1 MAKRGRPKKV
11 KEVKAV
17 EPVKE
22 PEKQEETPEIKDNS
36 GPVAKE
42 GLRLLA
48 EESDKYVSPDE
59 AARILGIS
67 EACARLY
74 FDHHIFTG
82 RNDLGFIRINR
93 KSLFT
98 DRVQMLLTNRHKG

>member
-11 KEVKAV
+11 KEEKAV
-17 EPVKE
+17 EPVTQPEEQPEIIVTPEEKPAIKDDPGPVE
-22 PEKQEETPEIKDNS
+22 PE
-36 GPVAKE
+36 
-42 GLRLLA
+42 
-48 EESDKYVSPDE
+48 YVSLDE

-67 EACARLY
+67 ETCARLY

-98 DRVQMLLTNRHKG
+98 DRVKMLLANRNKG